1 MKTRRTNVTLIYV
14 SETKQTSADGSYQV
28 GDTVQFLGGPHY
40 VASTSSSA
48 NGSPAAGPAK
58 ITAKAEGAAHPY
70 HVIHTD
76 TSSTVYGWVDESEIT
91 AATSSDGESSGST
104 WADIIGKWSDFTY
117 TDPSEGE
124 ADSISVRVFDR
135 DKEWLDKKMPELGA
149 KITAKI
155 EAQNWG
161 DAPGGGTL
169 ECGSFTLD
177 DFSFSGWPVKGE
189 VKAVSSPADSG
200 FRETERTKIWKN
212 VTIEQVGQE
221 IASNAGIT
229 LEWDVEGSSPTIKSL
244 EQTDETDCSFFQSL
258 CEEYG
263 YCIKIYESK
272 LVVYDREAY
281 KKKDAVAT
289 LTKADVESWN
299 WAKKLAHTYTGG
311 TYKYTIPVAK
321 AKDKTGTVTVGE
333 GTRMLH
339 KSGKAESLA
348 DAELKIKAAINN
360 ANHSATTMSCTMLGR
375 TDLVSAVC
383 VNMEGFGQL
392 SGKYFIDS
400 VEHSVS
406 ASSGYETSLE
416 MSKVE
421 EDE

>member
-1 MKTRRTNVTLIYV
+1 MKTRRTDVTLVYV
-14 SETKQTSADGSYQV
+14 SETKQTSADGSYQK

-40 VASTSSSA
+40 VSSAASTA
-48 NGSPAAGPAK
+48 NGTPTAGPAK
-58 ITAKAEGAAHPY
+58 ITATAPGAAHPY

-76 TSSTVYGWVDESEIT
+76 TSSTVYGWVDASEIT
-91 AATSSDGESSGST
+91 TATSSDGESTSST
-104 WADIIGKWSDFTY
+104 WADIIGEWSSFTY

-124 ADSISVRVFDR
+124 ADSISVGIFDR

-155 EAQNWG
+155 EAKNWG

-169 ECGSFTLD
+169 ECGAFVLD
-177 DFSFSGWPVKGE
+177 DYSFSGWPVEGT
-189 VKAVSSPADSG
+189 VKAVSVPADSG

-229 LEWDVEGSSPTIKSL
+229 LEWDAEGSSPTINSL
-244 EQTDETDCSFFQSL
+244 EQTTETDCSFFKDL
-258 CEEYG
+258 CEKYG
-263 YCIKIYESK
+263 YCIKVYESK

-281 KKKDAVAT
+281 KKKDAVTT
-289 LTKADVESWN
+289 LTKADVKQWS

-311 TYKYTIPVAK
+311 TYKYTIPVEG

-333 GTRMLH
+333 GTRMLN

-348 DAELKIKAAINN
+348 DAELKIKAAIAN
-360 ANHSATTMSCTMLGR
+360 ANHSATTMSCTVMGR

-383 VNMEGFGQL
+383 INMEGFGKL

-400 VEHSVS
+400 AEHKVL

-421 EDE
+421 EG